1 MTNLAVSRRKVLAGS
16 AACTVAATAP
26 FGSVFSEPLSK
37 DTRASEK
44 NFSSVQRNPL
54 YTLDRPLTPRKLV
67 TTYNNFFEFGSHK
80 KIWKSAQQLP
90 LHPWPIQIDGLVQ
103 NPKTTDFLGLMKNFL
118 LEERWLRHRCVEA
131 WSMAVPWIG
140 FPLSSLVEF
149 SQPLPDA
156 KYLKMTSFMMPK
168 FAPGQRQNWLPWP
181 YVESITIDEAKNAL
195 AMLAVGMHGEPLP
208 PQNGAPLRLILPWK
222 YGFKSIKSIQKFTF
236 VAERPTG
243 FWQELAGTEYGFW
256 ANVNPDI
263 PHPRWSQKTEKE
275 LGTNLVVPTQLY
287 NGYASFVA
295 PLYKHLEHENLYV

>member
-1 MTNLAVSRRKVLAGS
+1 LEGG
-16 AACTVAATAP
+16 AACAIAATTP

-37 DTRASEK
+37 GTRASEK
-44 NFSSVQRNPL
+44 DFSSVQRNPL
-54 YTLDRPLTPRKLV
+54 YTLDRALTPRKLV

-103 NPKTTDFLGLMKNFL
+103 NPKTTDFLELMKTFL
-118 LEERWLRHRCVEA
+118 LEERYLRHRCVEA

-149 SQPLPDA
+149 SQPLPSA

-168 FAPGQRQNWLPWP
+168 FAPGQRQHWLPWP
-181 YVESITIDEAKNAL
+181 YVESITIKEAKNAL
-195 AMLAVGMHGEPLP
+195 AMLAVGMHGKPLP
-208 PQNGAPLRLILPWK
+208 PQNGAPLRLVLPWK
-222 YGFKSIKSIQKFTF
+222 YGFKSIKSIQQFTF

-263 PHPRWSQKTEKE
+263 PHPRWSQKTEKQ
-275 LGTNLVVPTQLY
+275 LGTNLAVPTQLY

-295 PLYKHLEHENLYV
+295 PLYRDLEHENLYV

>member
-1 MTNLAVSRRKVLAGS
+1 MKTGIVTTDTYLNHNTGQGHPENADRVSVVIENLK
-16 AACTVAATAP
+16 
-26 FGSVFSEPLSK
+26 K
-37 DTRASEK
+37 IKNK
-44 NFSSVQRNPL
+44 NFVW
-54 YTLDRPLTPRKLV
+54 
-67 TTYNNFFEFGSHK
+67 K
-80 KIWKSAQQLP
+80 KPNK
-90 LHPWPIQIDGLVQ
+90 
-103 NPKTTDFLGLMKNFL
+103 F
-118 LEERWLRHRCVEA
+118 
-131 WSMAVPWIG
+131 
-140 FPLSSLVEF
+140 
-149 SQPLPDA
+149 DA

-168 FAPGQRQNWLPWP
+168 FAPGQRQSWLPWP